1 MSKFYITTTLPYVN
15 SDPHIGFAA
24 EIIKADVVARYK
36 RLLGFDVFFNTGTD
50 EHGLKIHRKAQEA
63 GVDPQEYCD
72 GYAKKFNDL
81 KESLDLSYDNFIR
94 TTDKHHV
101 EAAQEFWKRCEAN
114 GDIYKK
120 NYSVKYCVGC
130 ELEKTESELVDG
142 KCPLHPNQ
150 ELELIEEENYFFRWS
165 AYQDKLLKLYTD
177 NPDFV
182 LPAHRLNEI
191 KKFVER
197 GLEDFSI
204 SRLKEKMSWGVPVPG
219 DLDHVMYVWFDALV
233 NYISCL
239 GWPQD
244 EKKFKEFWPGLQVA
258 GKDNLRQQSAMWQA
272 MLMSAGLQTSK
283 QVLIFGFITSEGH
296 KMSKSVGNVVN
307 PYDLIEKYG
316 VDATRYFLLSEIK
329 PFEDSDFTFEKFEI
343 KYNADLANGL
353 GNLVSR
359 VFTLAGKEHFLPL
372 DFQVENE
379 EKVGSEIQAKVRL
392 SWDKYEIALDNFA
405 FNDALAATW
414 ELIAYCDNYITQTK
428 PWTMIDGSQEDFVKI
443 IYNLLET
450 LRHIAW
456 QIRPFMP
463 QVSEKIIKQLFVD
476 DTNERKELDK
486 NLKEVQKWGGLQ
498 PEEIK
503 VEKGGALFPRLEN
516 KN

>member
-1 MSKFYITTTLPYVN
+1 
-15 SDPHIGFAA
+15 
-24 EIIKADVVARYK
+24 
-36 RLLGFDVFFNTGTD
+36 
-50 EHGLKIHRKAQEA
+50 
-63 GVDPQEYCD
+63 
-72 GYAKKFNDL
+72 
-81 KESLDLSYDNFIR
+81 
-94 TTDKHHV
+94 
-101 EAAQEFWKRCEAN
+101 
-114 GDIYKK
+114 
-120 NYSVKYCVGC
+120 
-130 ELEKTESELVDG
+130 
-142 KCPLHPNQ
+142 
-150 ELELIEEENYFFRWS
+150 
-165 AYQDKLLKLYTD
+165 
-177 NPDFV
+177 
-182 LPAHRLNEI
+182 
-191 KKFVER
+191 
-197 GLEDFSI
+197 
-204 SRLKEKMSWGVPVPG
+204 
-219 DLDHVMYVWFDALV
+219 
-233 NYISCL
+233 
-239 GWPQD
+239 
-244 EKKFKEFWPGLQVA
+244 
-258 GKDNLRQQSAMWQA
+258 
-272 MLMSAGLQTSK
+272 
-283 QVLIFGFITSEGH
+283 
-296 KMSKSVGNVVN
+296 
-307 PYDLIEKYG
+307 LIEKYG